1 MALTKRKVKGER
13 RRRRWQNFR
22 RRRRLLGF
30 DDVPAVERPR
40 LSTRPTPVAV
50 AARGRRLERAAALRE
65 RVGGGR
71 RELRCALSLSFDA
84 ASRRRAARG
93 WARRPRPR
101 AAGPQGR
108 GRLRDAARLRR
119 HAARRRGRAARRVAD
134 APRGDG
140 GDDGDLALAAGASEI
155 RGCGIVYRARR
166 HDGLLRCAH
175 LVGEDEVAAADDLAP
190 GLAPWGAVADKA
202 SRGGRPA
209 GRHLELPPAGRSV
222 SGRRPMLG
230 AVVVEASR
238 ASGAE
243 AWHLAPNLK
252 PRLATE
258 HVLVLEE
265 LRVKV
270 EDRGRLEQ
278 ALLNYVGFQQTKTAA
293 GGQTVE
299 KREKIVGR
307 RLAVGLHNGRAL
319 TLRRTEPTGFTYVD
333 LDRADGDVLAAAEGA
348 RVVLPGYCKHALRR
362 RAPLQR
368 APVLSGGAAAPQTF
382 RVPRAQGYVPF
393 DGKRLRLRTGRDAKY
408 VEVALAVDDTCRE
421 VSSHFVWPPPPDG
434 GSAAAAASR
443 GDFDAATLQRFAGGK
458 LVGFDLSA
466 AVYFTHQFYNL
477 PPTRTERLRLLRAAA
492 DRGPWTAAR
501 SRRRTTPR
509 LLARDWLGRPP
520 SHAADDEPPL
530 ILKYAVDT
538 SASMPNE
545 GRAFAEYL
553 ASRRS
558 RRLGRGLAAPR
569 RHVLRALDKLLRQR
583 SPVAKLAAEHAVVAP
598 FGLVDEGSY
607 GTMNE
612 NFATPASVGGRG
624 GAAADAASAG
634 VSGAVVGHVQIVCC
648 NYGEEGKGSLTKK
661 KADDERPLK
670 DALGRSLDW
679 RKAPLEPRRLEG
691 PRDDLRRRP
700 AAPAGPPRARA
711 ALESNPELG
720 ALLESRDRRGGLFAE
735 ARGRSARDGPAVS
748 ADSNAVTY
756 DEVLMM
762 VRRFRD
768 DRGRVQYRGPLLS
781 LLEAPNLK
789 ALEAQLIRVLTKAEA
804 KGTTLERA
812 FAYFDQDH
820 GGTISVRFDENG
832 DGVISLDEF
841 LAFVRQR
848 QREYKERKGLL
859 ERKPVAN
866 EAALL
871 EARVKAI
878 FLKAEELGVSVV
890 DAFNEFDADGNGQL
904 TVGEFGDALRSLGTF
919 SDLKPGRSRPSSTT
933 ATDGNGTLELEE
945 LFALMGRDYADHL
958 VLKLSRILDGVERK
972 GTMIADCFAAW
983 DADGGGS
990 LSRGE
995 LTRGLRS
1002 LGIFNHMKPRDVEK
1016 LLDKLDDDKSGDID
1030 IKEFYLFARLRRVAE
1045 AAHAVLRAAEAKH
1058 GRRAR
1063 AAAPRDPAQ
1072 RGGARHHSEA
1082 AFAEWDK
1089 DGGGTI
1095 DHAELKAGLKALG
1108 TFADMSGDGR
1118 DDQADVDKLVRY
1130 FDRDGDG
1137 SISHFDKDGDGS
1149 ITRDELAEGLRELP
1163 GLEDITNA
1171 EAAALAKL
1179 YDANG
1184 DDEIQLDEFTRQL
1197 GASAAAG
1204 DAERLVL
1211 GAARGRAE
1219 AAGEATGRR
1228 ALEDA
1233 LQRRASRAGVLFE
1246 GLRGLGDA
1254 FADLTLADARRVVKA
1269 LDADRSNSIDLT
1281 ELRAFALAARNAKD
1295 EPDEDPKSP
1304 TGDGA
1309 QDKVGDLFLAFQDGG
1324 GDLRDAFARLDAD
1337 GSGSIDAGELYEG
1350 LKGLG
1355 PVFDD
1360 LTRDDAKRLF
1370 RAKKTGGRPAAEK
1383 RGDRID
1389 ETAKTP
1395 AVLAGRASGAVE
1407 GRARAFDRDGSGKL
1421 SARELHKA
1429 LKHVGGDDLFRDV
1442 TRKDVEALVRR
1453 EFDDDGDAGGRHRRS
1468 SWRSRRPIDD
1478 APRTPGGRR
1487 ESAELRALSVKELL
1501 RGLRKLGVFQE
1512 LDADDVEK
1520 LVRSDLDRD
1529 GNDAVELDEF
1539 LAFCRDA
1546 RDRRESRRRRGRGP
1560 EIVSRN
1566 YEFSLD
1572 PDTRC
1577 VEKKLR
1583 RPRELAGSGGD
1594 ARLLLD
1600 QYDVEGVG
1608 SVIRSDFVQVLMQL
1622 GLSLVDGGGPPR
1634 GDVDDAPT
1642 RADALRERQLAQLAR
1657 VRGGGP
1663 GPANARRLLRTRQ
1676 SRGDDDDARLV
1687 DEWDDLKMVEWYREG
1702 SKRDMRFTVDIS
1714 AKERELRLV
1723 TSSEEAHLRRHV
1735 PAAFGTT
1742 GEGAVEADM
1751 IDASG
1756 PPGSPPVVLLMA
1768 HETIRV
1774 PFAFLTPSRRAT
1786 SSAGAPKHRDRGEAK
1801 EESRTRPRTRRAS
1814 CPCVLWPRRL
1824 RRRAAEVEAR
1834 PRCVVDRTFRF
1845 YQSEGEILKRCVRAA
1860 AGAGAARQRGGRRR
1874 LGGRAGAADR
1884 DGRSMYVHCVSTGRG
1899 DASDVS
1905 IQWREAPDCPGAHE
1919 VLLKYA
1925 RVGAFPSVGEFY
1937 VLVFR
1942 DRFCAKL
1949 AELWHCV
1956 VHSRLRAD
1964 LNGVAGQAAG
1974 VELVELPIGKAI
1986 TKRIPY
1992 RNPWNKPKSFALVSS
2007 DESILRPR
2015 DGAGKITIPPNGVD
2029 YLRLYFPAVQRRG
2042 MMHFYVNSEFDQ
2054 SEEVFLLRLLVA

>member
-1 MALTKRKVKGER
+1 MGAATEAAGSGSLKVKCCELVHWCTRVDDEACVAVLELVACEVDPATGRTVAQYGCGWSYLRLFGPNGALRVDASDENPALLA
-13 RRRRWQNFR
+13 QGGGAYETLPVYDGTP
-22 RRRRLLGF
+22 RRL
-30 DDVPAVERPR
+30 
-40 LSTRPTPVAV
+40 V
-50 AARGRRLERAAALRE
+50 AAGAKLG
-65 RVGGGR
+65 V
-71 RELRCALSLSFDA
+71 
-84 ASRRRAARG
+84 SRTR
-93 WARRPRPR
+93 
-101 AAGPQGR
+101 
-108 GRLRDAARLRR
+108 
-119 HAARRRGRAARRVAD
+119 
-134 APRGDG
+134 PRGDG

-166 HDGLLRCAH
+166 HDGLL
-175 LVGEDEVAAADDLAP
+175 
-190 GLAPWGAVADKA
+190 
-202 SRGGRPA
+202 
-209 GRHLELPPAGRSV
+209 
-222 SGRRPMLG
+222 
-230 AVVVEASR
+230 
-238 ASGAE
+238 
-243 AWHLAPNLK
+243 
-252 PRLATE
+252 RLATE

-348 RVVLPGYCKHALRR
+348 RVVLPGYCKHALFAVVVVVALEYEVR
-362 RAPLQR
+362 PLQR
-368 APVLSGGAAAPQTF
+368 VPVLSGGAAAPQTF
-382 RVPRAQGYVPF
+382 RVCLGLQGYVPF

-466 AVYFTHQFYNL
+466 TVADDEELGDDDDDPGSDSSADSTPRRKPRKRRPRKKAESSSESEPDS
-477 PPTRTERLRLLRAAA
+477 PPKSVVSGDSRRSRLFDDRDRRRRLRSA
-492 DRGPWTAAR
+492 DDDDDA
-501 SRRRTTPR
+501 RRRTTPR
-509 LLARDWLGRPP
+509 GFWRDSGSGGRR
-520 SHAADDEPPL
+520 SRHAADDEPPL

-553 ASRRS
+553 A
-558 RRLGRGLAAPR
+558 LK
-569 RHVLRALDKLLRQR
+569 ALYVDR

-648 NYGEEGKGSLTKK
+648 NYGEEGKGSLTTK

-679 RKAPLEPRRLEG
+679 RKASSNRGGSKDLATIYGGVDAARGGDDALRRSYDGGKKG
-691 PRDDLRRRP
+691 PRRRP
-700 AAPAGPPRARA
+700 GHRVRARPLA
-711 ALESNPELG
+711 ESNPELG

-820 GGTISVRFDENG
+820 GGTISV
-832 DGVISLDEF
+832 
-841 LAFVRQR
+841 
-848 QREYKERKGLL
+848 
-859 ERKPVAN
+859 
-866 EAALL
+866 
-871 EARVKAI
+871 AI

-919 SDLKPGRSRPSSTT
+919 SDLKPR
-933 ATDGNGTLELEE
+933 ELEE

-1030 IKEFYLFARLRRVAE
+1030 IKEFYLFAKRDYGAFVEARVR
-1045 AAHAVLRAAEAKH
+1045 AVLRVAEAKH
-1058 GRRAR
+1058 GVPLDAAFREWDKDGGRSISLDELRRGLDELGVFKGVDEGDIKKLLKKLDDDDSGEINMAEFLGFAGCDYSAVLAR
-1063 AAAPRDPAQ
+1063 RLRAILLNAEE
-1072 RGGARHHSEA
+1072 RGTTLEA

-1137 SISHFDKDGDGS
+1137 SISV
-1149 ITRDELAEGLRELP
+1149 RELLRFMGRDP
-1163 GLEDITNA
+1163 ISSIE
-1171 EAAALAKL
+1171 AKL
-1179 YDANG
+1179 
-1184 DDEIQLDEFTRQL
+1184 RQIL
-1197 GASAAAG
+1197 GASAAVG

-1211 GAARGRAE
+1211 GALRAAVLKLRARPRAAARSRRAPAPREPRGRRRRRRSSARDVGVEGAVDAATRLLLGRFDAGGGASVGALVKFAKRGRGHADEIARDLGEPSASPTE
-1219 AAGEATGRR
+1219 ASTRPPDAAA
-1228 ALEDA
+1228 ALEDPA
-1233 LQRRASRAGVLFE
+1233 CAKLAELLLTFEASGADLAVAFKKLDPDGSGDIEAVELFE

-1309 QDKVGDLFLAFQDGG
+1309 QDKRQA
-1324 GDLRDAFARLDAD
+1324 
-1337 GSGSIDAGELYEG
+1337 E
-1350 LKGLG
+1350 
-1355 PVFDD
+1355 
-1360 LTRDDAKRLF
+1360 
-1370 RAKKTGGRPAAEK
+1370 RP
-1383 RGDRID
+1383 
-1389 ETAKTP
+1389 
-1395 AVLAGRASGAVE
+1395 
-1407 GRARAFDRDGSGKL
+1407 
-1421 SARELHKA
+1421 ELHKA

-1453 EFDDDGDAGGRHRRS
+1453 EFDDDGDAEVDIGEFVASRRS
-1468 SWRSRRPIDD
+1468 RSTTRR
-1478 APRTPGGRR
+1478 GRP
-1487 ESAELRALSVKELL
+1487 AGAATALSVKELL

-1546 RDRRESRRRRGRGP
+1546 PGTGGKVVDDEDADL

-1583 RPRELAGSGGD
+1583 GPRASSR
-1594 ARLLLD
+1594 AAAATSACCWTSTTSR
-1600 QYDVEGVG
+1600 VG

-1622 GLSLVDGGGPPR
+1622 GLSSGRRRPPR
-1634 GDVDDAPT
+1634 GDVDDADA
-1642 RADALRERQLAQLAR
+1642 RDALRERQLAQLAAAA
-1657 VRGGGP
+1657 GGP
-1663 GPANARRLLRTRQ
+1663 G
-1676 SRGDDDDARLV
+1676 
-1687 DEWDDLKMVEWYREG
+1687 
-1702 SKRDMRFTVDIS
+1702 
-1714 AKERELRLV
+1714 ER
-1723 TSSEEAHLRRHV
+1723 AA
-1735 PAAFGTT
+1735 PAA
-1742 GEGAVEADM
+1742 
-1751 IDASG
+1751 DA
-1756 PPGSPPVVLLMA
+1756 PV
-1768 HETIRV
+1768 
-1774 PFAFLTPSRRAT
+1774 
-1786 SSAGAPKHRDRGEAK
+1786 AGR
-1801 EESRTRPRTRRAS
+1801 
-1814 CPCVLWPRRL
+1814 
-1824 RRRAAEVEAR
+1824 RRRA
-1834 PRCVVDRTFRF
+1834 P
-1845 YQSEGEILKRCVRAA
+1845 S
-1860 AGAGAARQRGGRRR
+1860 
-1874 LGGRAGAADR
+1874 
-1884 DGRSMYVHCVSTGRG
+1884 STSG
-1899 DASDVS
+1899 
-1905 IQWREAPDCPGAHE
+1905 
-1919 VLLKYA
+1919 
-1925 RVGAFPSVGEFY
+1925 
-1937 VLVFR
+1937 
-1942 DRFCAKL
+1942 
-1949 AELWHCV
+1949 
-1956 VHSRLRAD
+1956 
-1964 LNGVAGQAAG
+1964 
-1974 VELVELPIGKAI
+1974 
-1986 TKRIPY
+1986 T
-1992 RNPWNKPKSFALVSS
+1992 
-2007 DESILRPR
+2007 
-2015 DGAGKITIPPNGVD
+2015 T
-2029 YLRLYFPAVQRRG
+2029 
-2042 MMHFYVNSEFDQ
+2042 
-2054 SEEVFLLRLLVA
+2054 

>member
-1 MALTKRKVKGER
+1 
-13 RRRRWQNFR
+13 
-22 RRRRLLGF
+22 
-30 DDVPAVERPR
+30 
-40 LSTRPTPVAV
+40 
-50 AARGRRLERAAALRE
+50 
-65 RVGGGR
+65 
-71 RELRCALSLSFDA
+71 
-84 ASRRRAARG
+84 
-93 WARRPRPR
+93 
-101 AAGPQGR
+101 
-108 GRLRDAARLRR
+108 
-119 HAARRRGRAARRVAD
+119 
-134 APRGDG
+134 
-140 GDDGDLALAAGASEI
+140 
-155 RGCGIVYRARR
+155 
-166 HDGLLRCAH
+166 
-175 LVGEDEVAAADDLAP
+175 
-190 GLAPWGAVADKA
+190 
-202 SRGGRPA
+202 
-209 GRHLELPPAGRSV
+209 
-222 SGRRPMLG
+222 
-230 AVVVEASR
+230 
-238 ASGAE
+238 
-243 AWHLAPNLK
+243 
-252 PRLATE
+252 
-258 HVLVLEE
+258 
-265 LRVKV
+265 
-270 EDRGRLEQ
+270 
-278 ALLNYVGFQQTKTAA
+278 
-293 GGQTVE
+293 
-299 KREKIVGR
+299 
-307 RLAVGLHNGRAL
+307 
-319 TLRRTEPTGFTYVD
+319 
-333 LDRADGDVLAAAEGA
+333 
-348 RVVLPGYCKHALRR
+348 
-362 RAPLQR
+362 
-368 APVLSGGAAAPQTF
+368 
-382 RVPRAQGYVPF
+382 
-393 DGKRLRLRTGRDAKY
+393 
-408 VEVALAVDDTCRE
+408 
-421 VSSHFVWPPPPDG
+421 
-434 GSAAAAASR
+434 
-443 GDFDAATLQRFAGGK
+443 
-458 LVGFDLSA
+458 
-466 AVYFTHQFYNL
+466 
-477 PPTRTERLRLLRAAA
+477 
-492 DRGPWTAAR
+492 
-501 SRRRTTPR
+501 
-509 LLARDWLGRPP
+509 
-520 SHAADDEPPL
+520 
-530 ILKYAVDT
+530 
-538 SASMPNE
+538 MPNE
-545 GRAFAEYL
+545 GRVFAEYL
-553 ASRRS
+553 ALKALYVDVWDADSR
-558 RRLGRGLAAPR
+558 L
-569 RHVLRALDKLLRQR
+569 HVGTCCVPLDKLLRQR

-612 NFATPASVGGRG
+612 NFATPAS
-624 GAAADAASAG
+624 
-634 VSGAVVGHVQIVCC
+634 IVCC
-648 NYGEEGKGSLTKK
+648 NYGEEGKGSLTTK

-679 RKAPLEPRRLEG
+679 RKASSNRG
-691 PRDDLRRRP
+691 GSKDL
-700 AAPAGPPRARA
+700 ATIYGG
-711 ALESNPELG
+711 SNPELG

-820 GGTISVRFDENG
+820 GGTISVVELEDALRALGCFRGANSGGVVLLLKRFDENG

-919 SDLKPGRSRPSSTT
+919 SDLKPREVKAFFDHRDR
-933 ATDGNGTLELEE
+933 DGNGTLELEE

-1030 IKEFYLFARLRRVAE
+1030 IKEFYLFAKRDYGAFVEARVR
-1045 AAHAVLRAAEAKH
+1045 AVLRVAEAKH
-1058 GRRAR
+1058 GVPLDAAFREWDKDGGRSISLDELRRGLDELGVFKGVDEGDIKKLLKKLDDDDSGEINMAEFLGFAGCDYSAVLAR
-1063 AAAPRDPAQ
+1063 RLRAILLNAEE
-1072 RGGARHHSEA
+1072 RGTTLEA

-1137 SISHFDKDGDGS
+1137 SISVRELLRFMGRDPISSIEAKLRQIVHASGIGADEAFKHFDKDGDGS

-1197 GASAAAG
+1197 GASAAVG

-1211 GAARGRAE
+1211 GALRAAVLKLRARPRAAARSRTRSSAARARAARVVDDAALERQAFGRVGVEGAVDAATRKLLLGRFDAGGGASVGALVKFAKRGGVGTPDEIARDLGEPSASPTE
-1219 AAGEATGRR
+1219 ASTRPPDAAA
-1228 ALEDA
+1228 ALEDPA
-1233 LQRRASRAGVLFE
+1233 CAKLAELLLTFEASGADLAVAFKKLDPDGSGDIEAVELFE

-1254 FADLTLADARRVVKA
+1254 FADFTLADARRVVKA

-1281 ELRAFALAARNAKD
+1281 ELRAFALAARHAKD

-1360 LTRDDAKRLF
+1360 LTRDDAKRLVRVIDTDGNGGVELREIEDFAREF

-1389 ETAKTP
+1389 ETAKTLR
-1395 AVLAGRASGAVE
+1395 AVLAKAARSGAKLKD
-1407 GRARAFDRDGSGKL
+1407 AFAAFDRDGSGKL

-1453 EFDDDGDAGGRHRRS
+1453 EFDDDGDAEVDIGEFVAFATK
-1468 SWRSRRPIDD
+1468 PIDD

-1487 ESAELRALSVKELL
+1487 ESAELVREKLRAILLRTEQMGTSLKSVFRALDDDGSGALSVKELL

-1546 RDRRESRRRRGRGP
+1546 PGTGGNVVDDEDADL

-1583 RPRELAGSGGD
+1583 RAARELAGRGGD
-1594 ARLLLD
+1594 VRLLLD

-1702 SKRDMRFTVDIS
+1702 SKRDMVRGMLAKSMLVTVPIYPTFGTTAWFEVEIHNPFSRAERFTVDIS

-1723 TSSEEAHLRRHV
+1723 TSSEEWAHLRRHV

-1774 PFAFLTPSRRAT
+1774 PFAFLTLEPPSHELKW
-1786 SSAGAPKHRDRGEAK
+1786 GAPKHRDRGESK
-1801 EESRTRPRTRRAS
+1801 EESKDAS
-1814 CPCVLWPRRL
+1814 EDPARVVPVRFV
-1824 RRRAAEVEAR
+1824 AAGGYVVAAVEVEAR
-1834 PRCVVDRTFRF
+1834 PRACVVDRTFRF
-1845 YQSEGEILKRCVRAA
+1845 YQSEGEILKRCVRVLPPAPAPLDNEAAVGGWAA
-1860 AGAGAARQRGGRRR
+1860 ALAAPP
-1874 LGGRAGAADR
+1874 DR
-1884 DGRSMYVHCVSTGRG
+1884 DGRSMYVSTGRG

-1974 VELVELPIGKAI
+1974 VELVVRGDRTPRVVKAYAAVAGGAGGSTGDATFDPPDEFRLVPHAHNKFAVHYRARDAGAKRVHVHLVDADTKELVAAWLLTAVELPIGKAI

-2029 YLRLYFPAVQRRG
+2029 YLRLYFPAVERRG
-2042 MMHFYVNSEFDQ
+2042 MMQCFLYVNSEFDQ

>member
-1 MALTKRKVKGER
+1 
-13 RRRRWQNFR
+13 
-22 RRRRLLGF
+22 
-30 DDVPAVERPR
+30 
-40 LSTRPTPVAV
+40 
-50 AARGRRLERAAALRE
+50 
-65 RVGGGR
+65 
-71 RELRCALSLSFDA
+71 
-84 ASRRRAARG
+84 
-93 WARRPRPR
+93 
-101 AAGPQGR
+101 
-108 GRLRDAARLRR
+108 
-119 HAARRRGRAARRVAD
+119 
-134 APRGDG
+134 
-140 GDDGDLALAAGASEI
+140 
-155 RGCGIVYRARR
+155 
-166 HDGLLRCAH
+166 
-175 LVGEDEVAAADDLAP
+175 
-190 GLAPWGAVADKA
+190 
-202 SRGGRPA
+202 
-209 GRHLELPPAGRSV
+209 
-222 SGRRPMLG
+222 
-230 AVVVEASR
+230 
-238 ASGAE
+238 
-243 AWHLAPNLK
+243 
-252 PRLATE
+252 
-258 HVLVLEE
+258 
-265 LRVKV
+265 
-270 EDRGRLEQ
+270 
-278 ALLNYVGFQQTKTAA
+278 
-293 GGQTVE
+293 
-299 KREKIVGR
+299 
-307 RLAVGLHNGRAL
+307 
-319 TLRRTEPTGFTYVD
+319 
-333 LDRADGDVLAAAEGA
+333 
-348 RVVLPGYCKHALRR
+348 
-362 RAPLQR
+362 
-368 APVLSGGAAAPQTF
+368 
-382 RVPRAQGYVPF
+382 
-393 DGKRLRLRTGRDAKY
+393 
-408 VEVALAVDDTCRE
+408 
-421 VSSHFVWPPPPDG
+421 
-434 GSAAAAASR
+434 
-443 GDFDAATLQRFAGGK
+443 
-458 LVGFDLSA
+458 
-466 AVYFTHQFYNL
+466 
-477 PPTRTERLRLLRAAA
+477 
-492 DRGPWTAAR
+492 
-501 SRRRTTPR
+501 
-509 LLARDWLGRPP
+509 
-520 SHAADDEPPL
+520 
-530 ILKYAVDT
+530 
-538 SASMPNE
+538 
-545 GRAFAEYL
+545 
-553 ASRRS
+553 
-558 RRLGRGLAAPR
+558 
-569 RHVLRALDKLLRQR
+569 
-583 SPVAKLAAEHAVVAP
+583 
-598 FGLVDEGSY
+598 
-607 GTMNE
+607 
-612 NFATPASVGGRG
+612 
-624 GAAADAASAG
+624 
-634 VSGAVVGHVQIVCC
+634 
-648 NYGEEGKGSLTKK
+648 
-661 KADDERPLK
+661 
-670 DALGRSLDW
+670 
-679 RKAPLEPRRLEG
+679 
-691 PRDDLRRRP
+691 
-700 AAPAGPPRARA
+700 
-711 ALESNPELG
+711 
-720 ALLESRDRRGGLFAE
+720 
-735 ARGRSARDGPAVS
+735 
-748 ADSNAVTY
+748 
-756 DEVLMM
+756 M

-919 SDLKPGRSRPSSTT
+919 SDLKPREVKAFFDHRDRG
-933 ATDGNGTLELEE
+933 GNGTLELEE

-983 DADGGGS
+983 DADGGLEPRRADPGPPEPGH
-990 LSRGE
+990 LQPHEAPGRGE
-995 LTRGLRS
+995 AFGQARRRQVGRHRHQGVLPLREADYGAFVEARSGAQRRRGEARRAPGRGVPRVGQGRRPVHLLDELRRGLDE
-1002 LGIFNHMKPRDVEK
+1002 LGVFKGVDEGDIKK
-1016 LLDKLDDDKSGDID
+1016 LLKKLDDDDSGEINMA
-1030 IKEFYLFARLRRVAE
+1030 EFLGFAGCDYSAVLARRLRAILLNAE
-1045 AAHAVLRAAEAKH
+1045 E
-1058 GRRAR
+1058 
-1063 AAAPRDPAQ
+1063 
-1072 RGGARHHSEA
+1072 RGTTLEA

-1137 SISHFDKDGDGS
+1137 SISVRELLRFMGRDPISSIEAKLRQIVHASGIGADEAFKHFDKDGDGS

-1197 GASAAAG
+1197 GASAAVG
-1204 DAERLVL
+1204 DAERL
-1211 GAARGRAE
+1211 
-1219 AAGEATGRR
+1219 
-1228 ALEDA
+1228 
-1233 LQRRASRAGVLFE
+1233 RRASRAGVVDDAALERAFADVGVEGAVDAATRKLLLGRFDAGGGASVGALVKFAKRGGVGTPDEIARDLGEPSASPTEASTRPPDAAAALEDPACAKLAELLLTFEASGADLAVAFKKLDPDGSGDIEAVELFE

-1360 LTRDDAKRLF
+1360 LTRDDAKRLVRVIDTDGNGGVELREIEDFAREF

-1389 ETAKTP
+1389 ETAKTLR
-1395 AVLAGRASGAVE
+1395 AVLAKAARSGAKLKD
-1407 GRARAFDRDGSGKL
+1407 AFAAFDRDGSGKL

-1453 EFDDDGDAGGRHRRS
+1453 EFDDDGDAEVDIGEFVAFATK
-1468 SWRSRRPIDD
+1468 PIDD

-1487 ESAELRALSVKELL
+1487 ESAELVREKLRAILLRTEQMGTSLKSVFRALDDDGSGALSVKELL

-1546 RDRRESRRRRGRGP
+1546 PGP
-1560 EIVSRN
+1560 AGT
-1566 YEFSLD
+1566 LD

-1583 RPRELAGSGGD
+1583 RAARELAGRGGD
-1594 ARLLLD
+1594 VRLLLD

-1702 SKRDMRFTVDIS
+1702 SKRDMVRGMLAKSMLVTVPIYPTFGTTAWFEVEIHNPFSRAERFTVDIA

-1723 TSSEEAHLRRHV
+1723 TSSEWAHLRRHV
-1735 PAAFGTT
+1735 PVAFG
-1742 GEGAVEADM
+1742 ARAR
-1751 IDASG
+1751 A
-1756 PPGSPPVVLLMA
+1756 
-1768 HETIRV
+1768 
-1774 PFAFLTPSRRAT
+1774 PSRRT
-1786 SSAGAPKHRDRGEAK
+1786 
-1801 EESRTRPRTRRAS
+1801 
-1814 CPCVLWPRRL
+1814 
-1824 RRRAAEVEAR
+1824 
-1834 PRCVVDRTFRF
+1834 
-1845 YQSEGEILKRCVRAA
+1845 
-1860 AGAGAARQRGGRRR
+1860 
-1874 LGGRAGAADR
+1874 
-1884 DGRSMYVHCVSTGRG
+1884 
-1899 DASDVS
+1899 
-1905 IQWREAPDCPGAHE
+1905 
-1919 VLLKYA
+1919 
-1925 RVGAFPSVGEFY
+1925 
-1937 VLVFR
+1937 
-1942 DRFCAKL
+1942 
-1949 AELWHCV
+1949 
-1956 VHSRLRAD
+1956 
-1964 LNGVAGQAAG
+1964 
-1974 VELVELPIGKAI
+1974 
-1986 TKRIPY
+1986 
-1992 RNPWNKPKSFALVSS
+1992 
-2007 DESILRPR
+2007 
-2015 DGAGKITIPPNGVD
+2015 
-2029 YLRLYFPAVQRRG
+2029 
-2042 MMHFYVNSEFDQ
+2042 
-2054 SEEVFLLRLLVA
+2054 